1 MASWNHETVQVNGI
15 ELHYVREGSGFP
27 LLLVHGWPEFWR
39 AWRKNVPVLAES
51 FDVVA
56 PDLRGFGDSE
66 KPAVSPEEGY
76 GVDAHV
82 EDVLAL
88 ADALG
93 FEEFGFVSHDLGAY
107 VGQEIARERPDVLR
121 GLFLFD
127 TPYPGIGDRWR
138 DPEHIG
144 EIWYQSFNQQPW
156 AADLVGSSREA
167 CETYIGHFLD
177 HWAGDPSAF
186 DDADREA
193 WVDTYLQEGNL
204 QGGFNWYVA
213 ADDARK
219 ELMREGAP
227 ELDPIEVPTR
237 ILWGELD
244 PIVKSEW
251 ADRLDEY
258 FADYELDTVPDAGH
272 FLHHEKPALANE
284 EVAAFF
290 EGLD

>member
-1 MASWNHETVQVNGI
+1 MSFNHEYAQANGI
-15 ELHYVREGSGFP
+15 ELHYVREGSEFP
-27 LLLVHGWPEFWR
+27 LFLVHGWPEFWR

-51 FDVVA
+51 FDIIV

-66 KPAVSPEEGY
+66 KPDVPAEEGY

-82 EDVLAL
+82 EDMLAL
-88 ADALG
+88 ADEL
-93 FEEFGFVSHDLGAY
+93 EIDEFGFVSHDLGAY
-107 VGQEIARERPDVLR
+107 VGQEIARQHPDVLR

-127 TPYPGIGDRWR
+127 TPYPGIGERWR
-138 DPEHIG
+138 DPEHID

-167 CETYIGHFLD
+167 CEAYIGHFLD

-186 DDADREA
+186 GEEDRQA

-204 QGGFNWYVA
+204 QGGFNWYIA

-227 ELDPIEVPTR
+227 EMDPIEVPTR

-244 PIVKSEW
+244 PIVNAEW
-251 ADRLDEY
+251 ADRIGEY
-258 FADYELDTVPDAGH
+258 FADYELDTVPSAGH
-272 FLHHEKPALANE
+272 FLHHEKPEQANAE
-284 EVAAFF
+284 IESFF